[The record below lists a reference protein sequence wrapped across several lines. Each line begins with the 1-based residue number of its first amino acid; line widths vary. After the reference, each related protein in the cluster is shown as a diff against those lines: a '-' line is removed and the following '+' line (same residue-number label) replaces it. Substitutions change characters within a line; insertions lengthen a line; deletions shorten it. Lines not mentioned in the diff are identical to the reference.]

1 MLETEAALEEQ
12 IKEAKEKLKNSNN
25 EFRVISRNLVDGKL
39 SEAGALLSKYKKSSD
54 HAELVSFF
62 AEKPPL
68 VKYELAQ
75 VYRKGLGVEA
85 DLEAA
90 LTWYRQAGE
99 AGHAKAQTML
109 GFLYRNGI
117 GVEADLKQ
125 AVQWYQRATEQGEP
139 TALFNLGSL
148 YRKGY
153 GVPQN
158 EAKALELY
166 REAAGKG
173 NAQAKQMLRK
183 MEG

>member
-1 MLETEAALEEQ
+1 MITH
-12 IKEAKEKLKNSNN
+12 
-25 EFRVISRNLVDGKL
+25 NLVDGKL
-39 SEAGALLSKYKKSSD
+39 SDAGSLLSKYKKSAD
-54 HAELVSFF
+54 REELVSFF
-62 AEKPPL
+62 AKKPPL
-68 VKYELAQ
+68 VQYELAQ
-75 VYRKGLGVEA
+75 VYRKGLGVKV
-85 DLEAA
+85 DLEIA
-90 LTWYRQAGE
+90 LTWYRKAGE

-109 GFLYRNGI
+109 GFIYRNGI

-125 AVQWYQRATEQGEP
+125 AVHWYQRAVEQGEP

>member
-1 MLETEAALEEQ
+1 MFEGKSRSRKQGEAEEF
-12 IKEAKEKLKNSNN
+12 NN

-68 VKYELAQ
+68 VQYDLAQ
-75 VYRKGLGVEA
+75 VYRKGSRES

-117 GVEADLKQ
+117 EWKPILK
-125 AVQWYQRATEQGEP
+125 TGG
-139 TALFNLGSL
+139 ALVSAGS
-148 YRKGY
+148 
-153 GVPQN
+153 
-158 EAKALELY
+158 
-166 REAAGKG
+166 
-173 NAQAKQMLRK
+173 
-183 MEG
+183 

>member
-1 MLETEAALEEQ
+1 MQ
-12 IKEAKEKLKNSNN
+12 
-25 EFRVISRNLVDGKL
+25 
-39 SEAGALLSKYKKSSD
+39 
-54 HAELVSFF
+54 
-62 AEKPPL
+62 
-68 VKYELAQ
+68 YELAQ
-75 VYRKGLGVEA
+75 VYRKGLGVGV
-85 DLEAA
+85 DLEISLA
-90 LTWYRQAGE
+90 WYRQAGE
-99 AGHAKAQTML
+99 VGHAKAQTML

-153 GVPQN
+153 GVPKN
-158 EAKALELY
+158 ETKALDLY

-183 MEG
+183 MRGWDCILEEFPDLIASFIREEPRHDSTTTYTPVGYYLKKVSS